1 MAANWNSPLLGT
13 LESVDALAL
22 QQIFR
27 SLAFELARLNN
38 EIEQLKGGSIGQA
51 VDKNRLG

>member
-27 SLAFELARLNN
+27 SLAFELARINK
-38 EIEQLKGGSIGQA
+38 EIDQLKGGTVGQA
-51 VDKNRLG
+51 VDRDRLG

>member
-1 MAANWNSPLLGT
+1 MATNWNSPLLGT

-27 SLAFELARLNN
+27 SLAFELARINK
-38 EIEQLKGGSIGQA
+38 EIDQLKGGTVGQA
-51 VDKNRLG
+51 VDKDRLG

>member
-27 SLAFELARLNN
+27 SLAFELARINK
-38 EIEQLKGGSIGQA
+38 EIDQLKGGTVGQA
-51 VDKNRLG
+51 VDKDRLG